1 MLPGKLLVLSA
12 LFFNAVAAFAGPA
25 QERAASDAFLNLTTA
40 YDPLSKCVN
49 KWLAS
54 DRVDQQG
61 IPESIS
67 RTSGFPTF
75 VSEAEGILG
84 SSHPMV
90 VLANAAAATPAARAR
105 YLMAGLGAYATVI
118 SDDDSLATKI
128 EQQRAVA
135 LVMINVASVSEG
147 RCAPSQNLTYWMKE
161 ASHADH

>member
-1 MLPGKLLVLSA
+1 MLPGKLLLFSA
-12 LFFNAVAAFAGPA
+12 LFFNVVAAFAGPA
-25 QERAASDAFLNLTTA
+25 QERAPNDVFLNLATA

-54 DRVDQQG
+54 DQVGQQRVPD
-61 IPESIS
+61 SIS
-67 RTSGFPTF
+67 RASGFPAF

-84 SSHPMV
+84 NSHPMV
-90 VLANAAAATPAARAR
+90 VLADAAGATPAARAR
-105 YLMAGLGAYATVI
+105 YLMAGLGAYAAAM

-128 EQQRAVA
+128 ERQRAVA

-147 RCAPSQNLTYWMKE
+147 RCEPSQNLTYWMKE